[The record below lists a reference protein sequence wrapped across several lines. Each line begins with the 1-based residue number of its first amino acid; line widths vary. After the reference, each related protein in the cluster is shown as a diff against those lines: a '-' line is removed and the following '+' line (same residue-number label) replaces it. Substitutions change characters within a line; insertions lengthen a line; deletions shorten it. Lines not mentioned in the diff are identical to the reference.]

1 MNNCR
6 STCLGRNQVRQKPQ
20 GRNAV
25 VDLGSADAFQQI
37 TLPDDKEEREHVIA
51 KWFQASLLASQSADL
66 RIQKL
71 DPLPQNDHDF
81 KLATDRGDRFL
92 QLTEFAPLS
101 GPYTEASDMLN
112 VGTTADRLTAAIGEK
127 ASHYSRSEII
137 PHTTPSSLWMTC
149 LSWSKMA

>member
-127 ASHYSRSEII
+127 ASHYSRSEIPVI
-137 PHTTPSSLWMTC
+137 Y
-149 LSWSKMA
+149 